1 MIMLHTNL
9 IEIQDDFLMAK
20 NGQLTVSL
28 DYRFGN

>member
-1 MIMLHTNL
+1 MILHTNL
-9 IEIQDDFLMAK
+9 MKSQDDFLIAR